1 MLVRADPYVRCDVD
15 GVSKRTTVI
24 KKSQNPRWETLLHL
38 LVPHHDARIRVKVVD
53 DQVLGINDKLG
64 SFEFSAKHLT
74 APRALVR
81 SEQPVSRVESRPLLN
96 GREKLA
102 AFCRSHVL
110 RSQEETK
117 EPSTP
122 RRTPKRTP
130 SREHSIL
137 KTLKRAGS
145 GPIKLLERPTVDT
158 PQQLALLVL
167 NQRRSRKVDDDGV
180 ITESDISTNEPLDV
194 WLRLQGV
201 KKGKL
206 RTRLVYRDFSREESE
221 HSFLAAVYVEV
232 LEAAELAGHKGK
244 KRARSAFVD
253 IEVGRQKYQTETTK
267 NANHPRWDEAATF
280 FVADLETPS
289 LRLTVKEAGVDAAT
303 NQITRLAQTAA
314 RAADYA
320 AGAHARLSK
329 DVVLGD
335 LVISLSSDFGDR
347 WLPLQNARSGRVH
360 VVVTPLYLDRRTFPE
375 PQKRSHAL
383 LDDDHYRR
391 STRAEEWRRHARAN
405 PRAALWQPKEDARAC
420 TRCNARF
427 SEMSRWKHHC
437 RLCLRVYCRDCCQ
450 KRTKVPTFGN
460 KTPMYVCHDCLR
472 RAELVKR
479 GEARGAGQRVSGRC
493 RRESGEDSGQG
504 RRVAATSGAG
514 AAWSYAEPPRD
525 RRAAARGASAARVAG
540 GRFVALC
547 AVFS

>member
-1 MLVRADPYVRCDVD
+1 
-15 GVSKRTTVI
+15 
-24 KKSQNPRWETLLHL
+24 
-38 LVPHHDARIRVKVVD
+38 
-53 DQVLGINDKLG
+53 
-64 SFEFSAKHLT
+64 
-74 APRALVR
+74 
-81 SEQPVSRVESRPLLN
+81 
-96 GREKLA
+96 
-102 AFCRSHVL
+102 
-110 RSQEETK
+110 
-117 EPSTP
+117 
-122 RRTPKRTP
+122 
-130 SREHSIL
+130 
-137 KTLKRAGS
+137 
-145 GPIKLLERPTVDT
+145 
-158 PQQLALLVL
+158 
-167 NQRRSRKVDDDGV
+167 
-180 ITESDISTNEPLDV
+180 
-194 WLRLQGV
+194 V

-335 LVISLSSDFGDR
+335 LVISLASDFGDR

-479 GEARGAGQRVSGRC
+479 GEARARDNAFLGAADESPAKIPAKVDEAPPPPAPGLLGRMLSRREIAAPPPAGQAPL
-493 RRESGEDSGQG
+493 ELQ
-504 RRVAATSGAG
+504 AA
-514 AAWSYAEPPRD
+514 
-525 RRAAARGASAARVAG
+525 V
-540 GRFVALC
+540 L
-547 AVFS
+547 